1 MQEISANSQSVNI
14 KDLSFSFENSNIRT
28 IEKDAEVWFV
38 AKDIAVA
45 LEYPPSS
52 LNQLSN
58 LFGAIPK
65 EWTTLN
71 PIMGSTGNGGTV
83 IRKVLCISEQG
94 LYFFLGRSD
103 KPKALPF
110 QKWIAGEVIPSI
122 RKYGMY
128 ATPLTVEQ
136 MIADPD
142 SVIAILQALKE
153 ERAKRQYAE
162 RTKAWIGSKRE
173 ATAMATAS
181 KYSRENEKLK
191 EQIGDGKN
199 YKQVKAISWL
209 KDYFKLSR
217 VAYQQ
222 IGKKLNKL
230 SKSLGFAVKELE
242 DSNYGTIKSYNVEV
256 IGAFRRALDNDLNM
270 LRAYRV

>member
-1 MQEISANSQSVNI
+1 MQEISANSQIINI
-14 KDLSFSFENSNIRT
+14 VDVHELNGKLVTSSRNVAAAFGKEHKHVLRDIQALLDTCDKDFTESNFGLSEY
-28 IEKDAEVWFV
+28 KDPTGR
-38 AKDIAVA
+38 K
-45 LEYPPSS
+45 LPEY
-52 LNQLSN
+52 LLTRDGCI
-58 LFGAIPK
+58 L
-65 EWTTLN
+65 L
-71 PIMGSTGNGGTV
+71 IMGYTG
-83 IRKVLCISEQG
+83 E
-94 LYFFLGRSD
+94 
-103 KPKALPF
+103 KALKIKTAYIKRF
-110 QKWIAGEVIPSI
+110 NEMEAALKS
-122 RKYGMY
+122 K
-128 ATPLTVEQ
+128 
-136 MIADPD
+136 
-142 SVIAILQALKE
+142 AIMMPNFSNPAEAARAWANEYEAKQLALKE
-153 ERAKRQYAE
+153 RDEAI

>member
-1 MQEISANSQSVNI
+1 MQEISANSQNVNI

-28 IEKDAEVWFV
+28 IEKDEEVWFV
-38 AKDIAVA
+38 AKDIAAA
-45 LEYPPSS
+45 LGYSSNNMGQLFSAVPEEWRGRNLITTPSA
-52 LNQLSN
+52 QQ
-58 LFGAIPK
+58 
-65 EWTTLN
+65 E
-71 PIMGSTGNGGTV
+71 M
-83 IRKVLCISEQG
+83 LCISEQG
-94 LYFFLGRSD
+94 LYFFLGRSE

-122 RKYGMY
+122 RKHGMY

-162 RTKAWIGSKRE
+162 KTKAWIGSKRE

-256 IGAFRRALDNDLNM
+256 ISAFRRALDNDLNM

>member
-1 MQEISANSQSVNI
+1 MQEISANSQRVNI

-45 LEYPPSS
+45 LGYNEASKVGMIFQNVPD
-52 LNQLSN
+52 NWK
-58 LFGAIPK
+58 GV
-65 EWTTLN
+65 N
-71 PIMGSTGNGGTV
+71 PIYTLGGTQ
-83 IRKVLCISEQG
+83 KLLCISEQG

-110 QKWIAGEVIPSI
+110 QMWVAGEVIPSI
-122 RKYGMY
+122 RKHGMY

-191 EQIGDGKN
+191 EQIGDSKN

-209 KDYFKLSR
+209 NDYFKLSR

-256 IGAFRRALDNDLNM
+256 ISAFRRALDNDLNM

>member
-1 MQEISANSQSVNI
+1 MQEINANSQNLNI

-38 AKDIAVA
+38 AKDIASA
-45 LEYPPSS
+45 LEYNSS
-52 LNQLSN
+52 NMVQIFKYVPNEWKGSN
-58 LFGAIPK
+58 RIA
-65 EWTTLN
+65 TL
-71 PIMGSTGNGGTV
+71 GG
-83 IRKVLCISEQG
+83 KQELLCISEQG

-122 RKYGMY
+122 RKYGVY

-142 SVIAILQALKE
+142 SMIAILQALKT
-153 ERAKRQYAE
+153 ERTKRLEAE

-191 EQIGDGKN
+191 EQIGDSKH
-199 YKQVKAISWL
+199 YKQVRAISWL
-209 KDYFKLSR
+209 KDYFELSK

-230 SKSLGFAVKELE
+230 SKSLGYAVKEIE
-242 DSNYGTIKSYNVEV
+242 DSSYGTIKSYNVEV
-256 IGAFRRALDNDLNM
+256 ISAFKKALDSDLNM

>member
-1 MQEISANSQSVNI
+1 M
-14 KDLSFSFENSNIRT
+14 KDLAFSFENSNIRT
-28 IEKDAEVWFV
+28 IEKDEEVWFV
-38 AKDIAVA
+38 AKDIAAA
-45 LEYPPSS
+45 LGYNEA
-52 LNQLSN
+52 SN
-58 LFGAIPK
+58 AARLFATIPE
-65 EWTTLN
+65 EWKGVN
-71 PIMGSTGNGGTV
+71 PIHTLGGMQNM
-83 IRKVLCISEQG
+83 LCISEQG

-122 RKYGMY
+122 RKHGMY

-191 EQIGDGKN
+191 EQIGYSKN

-209 KDYFKLSR
+209 KDYFKLSK